1 MSRVGRSTG
10 IILGLLLAVS
20 GAAVPGAAPARATGP
35 GPTATGAVP
44 SVPGPGSTT
53 GAGRPVTVTL
63 LTGDRVTV
71 TGGDS
76 VSVRPGPGRA
86 GMTFVTQRVGDHLT
100 VLPRDAVHLVR
111 SGRVDQRLFDVT
123 ELAAVG
129 YDDARRDTLPLL
141 VRYRGAAKQQGGPA
155 VAGVRVTRD
164 LPAIGGAA
172 VRAPKD
178 RAAAVWTALTTGTAG
193 NRVDTAEGVD
203 RIWLDGRRQINL
215 DRSVA
220 QIGAPE
226 AHRDGWTGRGVRVAV
241 LDTGVDAT
249 HPDLVGRI
257 AESRNFTEVTDPDDT
272 VGHGTHVASIIGGS
286 GAAAGGRYRG
296 VAPDATLLSGK
307 VCESEFCT
315 ESAILAGMQW
325 AAVEQ
330 RAAVVNLSLGGPDT
344 PQVDPLE
351 EAVGALTARTGALFV
366 ISAGNDGTDA
376 SVSSPGSADAALT
389 VGAVDRADDL
399 AGFSSR
405 GPRPYDEGIKPD
417 LTAPGVGIVA
427 ARAAKGQIGDP
438 VGERH
443 VSLSGTSMA
452 APHVAGAVA
461 ILAQQRPDADAGAL
475 KALLMASA
483 RAHPEQTV
491 FGQGAGRVDV
501 AAAIDQRITSAP
513 PSVSFGRTTWPH
525 HDDTPVV
532 RTVAYRNSGDS
543 PVTLHLTTEV
553 TGPDGEPAPA
563 GMFRLGADRLTV
575 PAGGRAEVTVTA
587 DTSVDAVDGQHTGRL
602 VARSDAGT
610 VGTPLAVHR
619 EVESY
624 QLTVDVRDDA
634 GAPTNLHST
643 QLYGLDQWYAQDL
656 FGADGVVTVRVP
668 KGRYGLAS
676 AIFAGG
682 EQGFALLAQP
692 ELTVDRDTRVT
703 VDARRTGPVRMTVPE
718 ASAVPAL
725 VDVGAHFTADH
736 GSYGFGVGGDGFT
749 GVRTGRIGGST
760 SAERFVSSI
769 ASQWL
774 HGEAE
779 VSPYLYALSET
790 FGGTV
795 PTGFVR
801 DYRPRDLATV
811 HQRFLGDP
819 TVEADRVVFPRQ
831 EGLGFASAIGLPTAL
846 PGDRVEHLNA
856 VAGLRWWSILETGE
870 RVDSGWLENGTTYLS
885 EPVAYRAGRPHRDEW
900 NGAPFG
906 PALQRPDMGVI
917 RYGDTIVVDV
927 PVHTDA
933 RGHAGYSVADREHT
947 RLYRN
952 GELVGESPYAG
963 SGEFVVPPEPAEYRV
978 EVVAARGVT
987 DLSTEV
993 VASWTFRS
1001 AHVPGDVPVAVPA
1014 MAVRFAPRLDAAGT
1028 APAGRLWTV
1037 PVSVDRQ
1044 PGAPAATVTAL
1055 TVDVSYD
1062 GGGSWQP
1069 TRLRKQ
1075 GAGWVA
1081 TVRHPSGPGWVSLRA
1096 SATGSDGSRVTQRIT
1111 QAYRLG

>member
-1 MSRVGRSTG
+1 MPRTGKTVGAG
-10 IILGLLLAVS
+10 LVLGLLL
-20 GAAVPGAAPARATGP
+20 GAAAAAPPASSAIGP
-35 GPTATGAVP
+35 GPTVP
-44 SVPGPGSTT
+44 PAPVPASAMS
-53 GAGRPVTVTL
+53 AGRPVTVTL
-63 LTGDRVTV
+63 LTGDEVTV
-71 TGGDS
+71 AGGTA

-86 GMTFVTQRVGDHLT
+86 GMTFVTRRTGDHLT

-123 ELAAVG
+123 ELVSVG
-129 YDDARRDTLPLL
+129 YDDGRRNTLPLL
-141 VRYRGAAKQQGGPA
+141 VRYRGGTDRKGLS
-155 VAGVRVTRD
+155 VAGARVTRD

-172 VRAPKD
+172 VEATKD

-193 NRVDTAEGVD
+193 NRVDTAGGVD
-203 RIWLDGRRQINL
+203 RIWLDGRRRVSL

-249 HPDLVGRI
+249 HPDLAGRV
-257 AESRNFTEVTDPDDT
+257 AENRNFTETADPDDT
-272 VGHGTHVASIIGGS
+272 VGHGTHVASIIAGT
-286 GAAAGGRYRG
+286 GAAAGGYRG

-307 VCESEFCT
+307 VCESNFCT

-330 RAAVVNLSLGGPDT
+330 QAAVVNLSLGGQDT

-351 EAVGALTARTGALFV
+351 EAVGTLTAQTGVLFV
-366 ISAGNDGTDA
+366 ISAGNDGSHA

-399 AGFSSR
+399 ADFSSQ

-417 LTAPGVGIVA
+417 VTAPGVGIVA

-452 APHVAGAVA
+452 APHVAGAAA
-461 ILAQQRPDADAGAL
+461 ILAQQRPDADAGQL

-491 FGQGAGRVDV
+491 FQQGAGRVDV
-501 AAAIDQRITSAP
+501 ATAVDQRITSEP
-513 PSVSFGRTTWPH
+513 SSVSFGRTTWPH

-532 RTVAYRNSGDS
+532 RSVTYRNAGDS
-543 PVTLHLTTEV
+543 PVTLHLTIEV

-563 GMFRLGADRLTV
+563 GMFRLGADRVTV
-575 PAGGRAEVTVTA
+575 PAGGRAEVTVSA
-587 DTSVDAVDGQHTGRL
+587 DTSVDGVDGHHTGRL
-602 VARSDAGT
+602 VARSDTGT
-610 VGTPLAVHR
+610 VATPLAVHR

-624 QLTVDVRDDA
+624 QLTVEILDDT
-634 GAPTNLHST
+634 GARANDHWT
-643 QLYGLDQWYAQDL
+643 QLYGLDQWHAQEL
-656 FGADGVVTVRVP
+656 HGTGEVIKVRVP

-676 AIFAGG
+676 AIFADDLG
-682 EQGFALLAQP
+682 GFALLAQP
-692 ELTVDRDTRVT
+692 ELTLDRDTRIT
-703 VDARRTGPVRMTVPE
+703 VDARRTGPVRMAVPE

-725 VDVGAHFTADH
+725 LDVTVHFTADH
-736 GSYGFGVGGDGFT
+736 GSYGYGVGGDDFT
-749 GVRTGRIGGST
+749 GVRTGRVGGST

-769 ASQWL
+769 ASQWV

-801 DYRPRDLATV
+801 DYRRRDLAAV
-811 HQRFLGDP
+811 DQRFHGDP
-819 TVEADRVVFPRQ
+819 AVDADRVVFPRQ
-831 EGLGFASAIGLPTAL
+831 EGIGFATAVGLPTAL
-846 PGDRVEHLNA
+846 PGSRVEYLNA
-856 VAGLRWWSILETGE
+856 AAGLRWWSILETGE
-870 RVDSGWLENGTTYLS
+870 RTDHGWLENGATHFS
-885 EPVAYRAGRPHRDEW
+885 EPVAYRAGRSYRDEW

-906 PALQRPDMGVI
+906 PALPGPDTGI
-917 RYGDTIVVDV
+917 TRYGDTIVVEI
-927 PVHTDA
+927 PVHGDA
-933 RGHAGYSVADREHT
+933 RGHGGYSAADTERT
-947 RLYRN
+947 VLYRD
-952 GELVGESPYAG
+952 GKLVGESPSAG
-963 SGEFVVPPEPAEYRV
+963 SGMFVVPPEPAEYRL
-978 EVVAARGVT
+978 EVFAARDFT

-993 VASWTFRS
+993 AASWTFRS
-1001 AHVPGDVPVAVPA
+1001 ARVPGDAPVEQPT
-1014 MAVRFAPRLDAAGT
+1014 MAVRFAPRLDDAGT
-1028 APAGRLWTV
+1028 APAGQLWTI
-1037 PVSVDRQ
+1037 PVTVERQ
-1044 PGAPAATVTAL
+1044 SGAPAATVTAL

-1062 GGGSWQP
+1062 GGDSWQP

-1075 GAGWVA
+1075 GTGWVA

-1096 SATGSDGSRVTQRIT
+1096 SANGSDGSLVTQRIT

>member
-1 MSRVGRSTG
+1 MPRTRKCIGAGLV
-10 IILGLLLAVS
+10 LGLLL
-20 GAAVPGAAPARATGP
+20 GAATAVPASSAPAAIAP
-35 GPTATGAVP
+35 GPTVSPASAP
-44 SVPGPGSTT
+44 APTT

-71 TGGDS
+71 TGGTA

-86 GMTFVTQRVGDHLT
+86 GMTFVTRRTGDHIS

-123 ELAAVG
+123 ELVSAG

-141 VRYRGAAKQQGGPA
+141 LRYRSGADRKAP
-155 VAGVRVTRD
+155 VAGTRVTRD

-172 VRAPKD
+172 VQATKD

-193 NRVDTAEGVD
+193 NRVDTAGGVD
-203 RIWLDGRRQINL
+203 RIWLDGRRRVVL

-249 HPDLVGRI
+249 HPDLAGRV
-257 AESRNFTEVTDPDDT
+257 AESRNFSETTDGDDT
-272 VGHGTHVASIIGGS
+272 VGHGTHVASIIAGS

-307 VCESEFCT
+307 VCESDFCT

-325 AAVEQ
+325 ATVEQ
-330 RAAVVNLSLGGPDT
+330 RAAVVNLSLGGQDT

-351 EAVGALTARTGALFV
+351 EAVGTLTAQTGALFV
-366 ISAGNDGTDA
+366 IAAGNDGSDA
-376 SVSSPGSADAALT
+376 SVGSPGSADAALT

-399 AGFSSR
+399 ADFSSR

-427 ARAAKGQIGDP
+427 ARAAKGRIGDP
-438 VGERH
+438 VGDRH

-452 APHVAGAVA
+452 TPHVAGAVA
-461 ILAQQRPDADAGAL
+461 ILAQQRPDADAGQL

-491 FGQGAGRVDV
+491 FAQGAGRVDV
-501 AAAIDQRITSAP
+501 AAAVDQRITSDP

-525 HDDTPVV
+525 HDDTPVA
-532 RTVAYRNSGDS
+532 RTVAYRNTGSS

-563 GMFRLGADRLTV
+563 GMFRLGADRVTV
-575 PAGGRAEVTVTA
+575 PAGGRTEVTVTA
-587 DTSVDAVDGQHTGRL
+587 DTSVDGPDGYHTGRL

-610 VGTPLAVHR
+610 VATPLAVHR

-624 QLTVDVRDDA
+624 QLTVEILDGA
-634 GAPTNLHST
+634 GARANDHFT
-643 QLYGLDQWYAQDL
+643 QLYGLDQRYAQEL
-656 FGADGVVTVRVP
+656 HGAGEVSSVRVP

-676 AIFAGG
+676 AIFADDPR
-682 EQGFALLAQP
+682 GFAVLAQP
-692 ELTVDRDTRVT
+692 ELTLDRDTRIT

-718 ASAVPAL
+718 TSAVPAL
-725 VDVGAHFTADH
+725 VDVTVHFTADH
-736 GSYGFGVGGDGFT
+736 GSYGFGVGGDDFT
-749 GVRTGRIGGST
+749 GVWTGRVGGST
-760 SAERFVSSI
+760 SAERFVSSVS
-769 ASQWL
+769 SQWV

-801 DYRPRDLATV
+801 DYHRRDLAAV
-811 HQRFLGDP
+811 HQRFHGDP
-819 TVEADRVVFPRQ
+819 AVEADRVVFPRQ
-831 EGLGFASAIGLPTAL
+831 EGVSFASAVGLPTDL
-846 PGDRVEHLNA
+846 PGSRVEYLNA
-856 VAGLRWWSILETGE
+856 AAGLRWWSLLETGE
-870 RVDSGWLENGTTYLS
+870 RTDHGWLENGTTHFS
-885 EPVAYRAGRPHRDEW
+885 EPVAYRAGRSHRDEW

-906 PALQRPDMGVI
+906 PALPRSTMGI
-917 RYGDTIVVDV
+917 ARYGDTLVVDV
-927 PVHTDA
+927 PVHADA
-933 RGHAGYSVADREHT
+933 HGHGGYSVTDTERT
-947 RLYRN
+947 VLYRD
-952 GELVGESPYAG
+952 GKLVGESPYAG
-963 SGEFVVPPEPAEYRV
+963 SGMFVVPPEPAEYRL
-978 EVVAARGVT
+978 EVSAARGFT

-1001 AHVPGDVPVAVPA
+1001 AHVPGDAPVGQPA
-1014 MAVRFAPRLDAAGT
+1014 MAVRFAPRLDEAGT
-1028 APAGRLWTV
+1028 APAGRLWTI
-1037 PVSVDRQ
+1037 PVTVDRQ

-1062 GGGSWQP
+1062 GGDSWQP

-1075 GAGWVA
+1075 GTGWVA

-1096 SATGSDGSRVTQRIT
+1096 SATGSDGSLVTQRII